1 MQHIYTPPHYAL
13 DNPALIRQF
22 LQQHYFGLLLT
33 ADLQL
38 SALPFWF
45 DWADDTGLTGTL
57 YAHLAA
63 QNPQLVALQQAAHS
77 RQPVKV
83 VIQGP
88 HAFVAAEC
96 YRQQPQVAT
105 WNYSLIEICGPVR
118 LLESNATLALAR
130 KQQAQAY
137 QALPQCVKDQL
148 PVSAN
153 TNTNADATGNV
164 DLPPTQPAASGRPP
178 AGRSVQLQYEKQLG
192 AGIVGIAVSID
203 KLHAKMKLS
212 QNKTP
217 VGRQDVLQFLQQ
229 TEQPPTV
236 WQLMQQCG
244 LV

>member
-1 MQHIYTPPHYAL
+1 M
-13 DNPALIRQF
+13 
-22 LQQHYFGLLLT
+22 
-33 ADLQL
+33 
-38 SALPFWF
+38 
-45 DWADDTGLTGTL
+45 
-57 YAHLAA
+57 
-63 QNPQLVALQQAAHS
+63 
-77 RQPVKV
+77 

-96 YRQQPQVAT
+96 YQQQPQVAT
-105 WNYSLIEICGPVR
+105 WNYSLIEISGPVR

-137 QALPQCVKDQL
+137 QALPQSVKDQL

-153 TNTNADATGNV
+153 TNATGHV

-178 AGRSVQLQYEKQLG
+178 AGRSVQLQYEKQLS

-217 VGRQDVLQFLQQ
+217 AGRRDVLQFLQQ

-236 WQLMQQCG
+236 WQLMQQCR